1 MRPTLAFLP
10 LLVAFAAASP
20 PLPEY
25 RAPRTATPPRID
37 GRLNDPAWATAPLAG
52 DFVFPWHREGRREQ
66 TRARLLWDDTHLYLA
81 FECDDRH
88 ITARHTARAG
98 RIPEDACV

>member
-10 LLVAFAAASP
+10 LLLALAAATP

-25 RAPRTATPPRID
+25 RAPRAPTPPRID
-37 GRLNDPAWATAPLAG
+37 GQLNDPVRAAAPLAG
-52 DFVFPWHREGRREQ
+52 DFVFTWYREGRREQ
-66 TRARLLWDDTHLYLA
+66 TRARLLWDETHLYLA

-88 ITARHTARAG
+88 ITA
-98 RIPEDACV
+98 